1 MVGDKALGGD
11 AVLVVNEE
19 LRFPLFWDMS
29 GLVFFDAGQVWAET
43 SDFGRDLAT
52 AVGLGLRADTPVGVI
67 RLDLARPLDRRPGDP
82 SFKLYVGL
90 GNAF

>member
-1 MVGDKALGGD
+1 NTVTAVGGA
-11 AVLVVNEE
+11 AELVVNEE
-19 LRFPLFWDMS
+19 LRFPMIWDLS
-29 GLVFFDAGQVWAET
+29 GVVFVDAGQVWARS

-52 AVGLGLRADTPVGVI
+52 AVGLGLRAETPVGVL

-82 SFKLYVGL
+82 SFKLYLGL

>member
-1 MVGDKALGGD
+1 MTGDKFGGD

-29 GLVFFDAGQVWAET
+29 GLVFFDAG
-43 SDFGRDLAT
+43 RY
-52 AVGLGLRADTPVGVI
+52 LGLRSRPGDRRRPRPPAAPVGVI